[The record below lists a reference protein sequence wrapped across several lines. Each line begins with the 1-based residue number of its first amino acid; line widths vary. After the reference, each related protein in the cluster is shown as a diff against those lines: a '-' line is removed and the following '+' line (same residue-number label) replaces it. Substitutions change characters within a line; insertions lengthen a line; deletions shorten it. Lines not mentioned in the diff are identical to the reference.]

1 LRGLK
6 APDSGLRSELP
17 AFQNPRTSKEIQT
30 NPRESKEKGRDSKAK
45 RLGFPWIPLDSF
57 VRIVIFQWVTTD
69 PTKKTQKCD
78 FAALDNVT
86 RVCLPQPRF
95 GETWPVD
102 LGSHDG

>member
-1 LRGLK
+1 
-6 APDSGLRSELP
+6 
-17 AFQNPRTSKEIQT
+17 
-30 NPRESKEKGRDSKAK
+30 
-45 RLGFPWIPLDSF
+45 LDTF

-102 LGSHDG
+102 LGSDDG